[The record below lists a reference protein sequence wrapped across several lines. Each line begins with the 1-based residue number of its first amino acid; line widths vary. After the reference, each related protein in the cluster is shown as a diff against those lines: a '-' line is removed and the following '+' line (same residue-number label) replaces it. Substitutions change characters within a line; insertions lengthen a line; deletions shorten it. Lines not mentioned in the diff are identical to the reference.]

1 MKYTGNKKRVSAR
14 ITIDILQWAHEE
26 NLVVNRLFNS
36 ALETLIYELDHDRIP
51 IKTVRML
58 QDKYTRPTGTVP
70 TKAIQ
75 LKLERMFIE
84 KLDMGGYVLN
94 RTLQYAVTRYKV
106 LWLNGDVADYK
117 QQYIR
122 GGLR

>member
-1 MKYTGNKKRVSAR
+1 MTYTGNKKRVSAR

-51 IKTVRML
+51 IKTVRSL
-58 QDKYTRPTGTVP
+58 QDRYTRSTGTVP
-70 TKAIQ
+70 TKPIQ
-75 LKLERMFIE
+75 LKIERMFIE

-94 RTLQYAVTRYKV
+94 RTLQYAATRYKI
-106 LWLNGDVADYK
+106 LWLNGDVAGYK
-117 QQYIR
+117 MQYIR

>member
-1 MKYTGNKKRVSAR
+1 MHYTGNKKRVSAR

-26 NLVVNRLFNS
+26 GLVVNRFFNRAMES
-36 ALETLIYELDHDRIP
+36 LIYELDHERIP

-58 QDKYTRPTGTVP
+58 QDKNTRQSGPVP

-75 LKLERMFIE
+75 LKIERMFIE

-94 RTLQYAVTRYKV
+94 RTLQYAALRFLLRWK
-106 LWLNGDVADYK
+106 NGDVPDYE
-117 QQYIR
+117 QRYLQ
-122 GGLR
+122 GVLR